1 MNYRYS
7 LLIQWSQE
15 DGLYLVTLPEFAKL
29 AMQPCT
35 YGNTYEEAI
44 ANAREAIAS
53 YLEYCLEVGLVPP
66 SPAIV
71 AA

>member
-7 LLIQWSQE
+7 LLIQWSEE
-15 DGLYLVTLPEFAKL
+15 DRLYLVTLPEFASI

-35 YGNTYEEAI
+35 YGKTYEEAI
-44 ANAREAIAS
+44 ANAQEAIAS

-66 SPAIV
+66 NPTTV

>member
-1 MNYRYS
+1 MNYRYT

-15 DGLYLVTLPEFAKL
+15 DGLYLVTLPEFATI

-35 YGNTYEEAI
+35 YGKTYEEAI
-44 ANAREAIAS
+44 ANAKEAIAG
-53 YLEYCLEVGLVPP
+53 YLEYCQEADLVPP

>member
-1 MNYRYS
+1 MNYPYS

-15 DGLYLVTLPEFAKL
+15 DRLYLVTLPEFAKL
-29 AMQPCT
+29 AMQPST
-35 YGNTYEEAI
+35 YGKTYEEAI
-44 ANAREAIAS
+44 ANAKEAIAS
-53 YLEYCLEVGLVPP
+53 YLEYCQEEGLVPP

>member
-7 LLIQWSQE
+7 VIIQWSEADQ
-15 DGLYLVTLPEFAKL
+15 LYLVTLPEFSEI

-35 YGNTYEEAI
+35 YGKTYEDAIAHAQEAI
-44 ANAREAIAS
+44 AG
-53 YLEYCLEVGLVPP
+53 YLDYCQEEGILPP
-66 SPAIV
+66 SPVSV

>member
-15 DGLYLVTLPEFAKL
+15 DGLYLVTLPEFATI

-35 YGNTYEEAI
+35 YGKTYEEAI
-44 ANAREAIAS
+44 ANAKEAIAS
-53 YLEYCLEVGLVPP
+53 YLEYCQEADLVPP

>member
-7 LLIQWSQE
+7 LLIQWSE
-15 DGLYLVTLPEFAKL
+15 ADGLYLITLPEFAGL

-35 YGNTYEEAI
+35 YGKTYEEAI
-44 ANAREAIAS
+44 VNAQEAIAS
-53 YLEYCLEVGLVPP
+53 YLEYCQEEGLVPP
-66 SPAIV
+66 SPTPV

>member
-7 LLIQWSQE
+7 LIIQWSEE
-15 DGLYLVTLPEFAKL
+15 DQLYLVTIPEFADI

-35 YGNTYEEAI
+35 YGKTYEEAI
-44 ANAREAIAS
+44 ANAQEAIAG
-53 YLEYCLEVGLVPP
+53 YLDYCQEEGIVPP
-66 SPAIV
+66 TPTPI

>member
-1 MNYRYS
+1 MNYRYT

-15 DGLYLVTLPEFAKL
+15 DGLYLVTLPEFASI

-35 YGNTYEEAI
+35 YGKSYEEAI
-44 ANAREAIAS
+44 ANAQEAIAS

-66 SPAIV
+66 SPSTV

>member
-7 LLIQWSQE
+7 LLIQWSE
-15 DGLYLVTLPEFAKL
+15 VDKLYLVTLPEFAEL

-35 YGNTYEEAI
+35 YGKTYEEAI
-44 ANAREAIAS
+44 ANAQEAIAG
-53 YLEYCLEVGLVPP
+53 YLDYCQEEGLIPP
-66 SPAIV
+66 SPTLI

>member
-7 LLIQWSQE
+7 LLIQWSE
-15 DGLYLVTLPEFAKL
+15 ADGLYLVTLPEFAKL

-35 YGNTYEEAI
+35 YGKTYEEAI
-44 ANAREAIAS
+44 ANAQEAIAS
-53 YLEYCLEVGLVPP
+53 YLEYCQEEGLVPP
-66 SPAIV
+66 SPSPI

>member
-1 MNYRYS
+1 MNYHYS

-15 DGLYLVTLPEFAKL
+15 DGLYLVTLPEFATI

-35 YGNTYEEAI
+35 YGKTYEEAI
-44 ANAREAIAS
+44 ANAKEAIAS
-53 YLEYCLEVGLVPP
+53 YLEYCQEEGLVPP
-66 SPAIV
+66 NPAIV

>member
-7 LLIQWSQE
+7 LIIQWSDENQ
-15 DGLYLVTLPEFAKL
+15 LYLVTLPEFAAL

-35 YGNTYEEAI
+35 YGKTYEDAIAHAQEAI
-44 ANAREAIAS
+44 AG
-53 YLEYCLEVGLVPP
+53 YLEYCRDEGIVPP
-66 SPAIV
+66 QPIPV

>member
-15 DGLYLVTLPEFAKL
+15 DGLYLVTLPEFATI

-35 YGNTYEEAI
+35 YGKTYEEAI
-44 ANAREAIAS
+44 ANAKEASSS
-53 YLEYCLEVGLVPP
+53 YLEYCQEEDLVPP

>member
-15 DGLYLVTLPEFAKL
+15 DGLYLVTLPEFATI

-35 YGNTYEEAI
+35 YGKTYEEAI
-44 ANAREAIAS
+44 ANAKEAIAS
-53 YLEYCLEVGLVPP
+53 YLEYCQEEDLVPP

>member
-15 DGLYLVTLPEFAKL
+15 DGLYLVTLPEFASI

-35 YGNTYEEAI
+35 YGKSYEEAI
-44 ANAREAIAS
+44 ANAQEAIGS
-53 YLEYCLEVGLVPP
+53 YLEYCQEEGLVPP
-66 SPAIV
+66 NPSTV

>member
-15 DGLYLVTLPEFAKL
+15 DGLYLVTLPEFASI

-35 YGNTYEEAI
+35 YGKTYEEAI
-44 ANAREAIAS
+44 ANA
-53 YLEYCLEVGLVPP
+53 
-66 SPAIV
+66 
-71 AA
+71 